1 MEDGITIFAITN
13 NNNGSIMKKLIFYLS
28 ILFFMFSNFKIYA
41 QHKDT
46 TIVTQILPGVI
57 HKKIIS
63 EKDTLVANVLIA
75 DLKENNFTLKSF
87 KHESKLFSKET
98 TSGMFEELIDS
109 GYNVIAGI
117 NSDFF
122 ENDGDLINNM
132 ISDGV
137 FIKGVKF
144 SDSPFNDYANSQFCL
159 TNDNK
164 PYIEQFVFDGSV
176 IFPNGVIE
184 KISRI
189 NCRTDSN
196 SFTIYNKHHGDY
208 TPEKLKWNLLETVL
222 IPVSKKC
229 DTIIAVNSGII
240 NKEGKTRI
248 DSDKMILSCG
258 GKLLRYMENLLSK
271 GDTVKLVFRTF
282 PHYKNIQTLVGG
294 WGRLVKDGK
303 NASAY
308 LDSSEHTMPRF
319 SKNRHPRTGI
329 GFSQDSTKLFFII
342 VDGRQKSSKGMSL
355 KEFADL
361 MISNGIYQGLNL
373 DGGGSTTMVINNEVV
388 NNTSDITGERSVGNS
403 LFLIRKTK

>member
-1 MEDGITIFAITN
+1 MIRHF
-13 NNNGSIMKKLIFYLS
+13 FYLS
-28 ILFFMFSNFKIYA
+28 SLFLILLTIQTNGQS
-41 QHKDT
+41 KDT
-46 TIVTQILPGVI
+46 TIVTQILPGII

-63 EKDTLVANVLIA
+63 EKDTMVANVLIA
-75 DLKENNFTLKSF
+75 DLKENNILLKSF
-87 KHESKLFSKET
+87 KHENTLFSKET
-98 TSGMFEELIDS
+98 TSRMFEELIDS

-159 TNDNK
+159 TGDNK
-164 PYIEQFVFDGSV
+164 PFIEQFVFDGSV

-196 SFTIYNKHHGDY
+196 SFTIYNKHHGEY
-208 TPEKLKWNLLETVL
+208 TPEKFKWNLLETIL
-222 IPVSKKC
+222 LPVSKKA
-229 DTIIAVNSGII
+229 DTIIAVNTGII
-240 NKEGKTRI
+240 NREGKTKL
-248 DSDKMILSCG
+248 DSDKMVLSYS
-258 GKLLRYMENLLSK
+258 GKNTRYLENLISK
-271 GDTVKLVFRTF
+271 GDTVKLVYRMF
-282 PHYKNIQTLVGG
+282 PYYENIQTLVGG

-303 NASAY
+303 NVTAS

-329 GFSQDSTKLFFII
+329 GLSQDSTKLFFII

-355 KEFADL
+355 LEFADL

-388 NNTSDITGERSVGNS
+388 NNPSDITGERSVGNS